1 MLNAA
6 LSDLYFEPGDEI
18 DLNQMVAN
26 GYITNNK
33 SRIYVDI
40 PVGKRLDRITSA
52 RTSNVTGAIRQN
64 GNYLVGSASDSH
76 GFAQNQGSFNILKD
90 LGVLR
95 FQYDF
100 SGSISA
106 AVNND
111 TISLQFTGGV
121 IQLS

>member
-18 DLNQMVAN
+18 NLNQMVAN

-33 SRIYVDI
+33 SRIFVTI
-40 PVGKRLDRITSA
+40 PVGKRLDHITSA
-52 RTSNVTGAIRQN
+52 KTSNATGMLRQN
-64 GNYLVGSASDSH
+64 GNYLVGGAEESH
-76 GFAQNQGSFNILKD
+76 GFSQVQGTFNILKD
-90 LGVLR
+90 LGIIR
-95 FQYDF
+95 YQYDF

-111 TISLQFTGGV
+111 TVSLQFTGGV